1 MHNVWLI
8 AKREY
13 MERVTTRTFRVMT
26 VLIPLL
32 MVGGLVGGSLVS
44 GKEAARS
51 HIEIVAA
58 EPYQEFALDL
68 QSEFKHDRY
77 SKIVAEVISP
87 PAPDTRLML
96 NDEEANK
103 ELDGYLWVMTPANA
117 SLPPIMTWTPR
128 TAADIKSRY
137 LIAAAAGKVLTQAGR
152 HSSVAVEIGVD
163 GSEVAKDDKSST
175 AYYSALFMFFIMYFV
190 IMLYGMNVARSIIEE
205 KTSRVFEVL
214 LATIRPEEMMAGKMI
229 GVGGVGLTQVAIW
242 LVAAMLLNSTN
253 VLAQYT
259 ESPTHLSLSALQM
272 FYFVTFFLLGYLLYS
287 SIAAALGAMTNS
299 EQELQQMN
307 MFLVL
312 PLACC
317 FFAIGA
323 VSTNSNGIF
332 ATVMSLV
339 PFFTPLIMFM
349 RISLNPTP
357 LWQIALSIVDL
368 VACIWVCLWVA
379 SRIYRV
385 GILMY
390 GKKPSLAE
398 VLRWLKY
405 S

>member
-13 MERVTTRTFRVMT
+13 MERVMTKGFRIMT

-32 MVGGLVGGSLVS
+32 MVGGLVGGSLAM
-44 GKEAARS
+44 GKEASWS
-51 HIEIVAA
+51 HIEIVAP
-58 EPYQEFALDL
+58 EQYQEFALDL
-68 QSEFKHDRY
+68 QSEFKHNQH
-77 SKIVAEVISP
+77 SKIMAEVISP

-103 ELDGYLWVMTPANA
+103 ELDGYLWVLAPANA
-117 SLPPIMTWTPR
+117 GQPPGITWTPR
-128 TAADIKSRY
+128 SATNIKAKDVIADATS
-137 LIAAAAGKVLTQAGR
+137 KVLAHGGA
-152 HSSVAVEIGVD
+152 HSSAAVEIGVD
-163 GSEVAKDDKSST
+163 GSQVTKDDKSST

-214 LATIRPEEMMAGKMI
+214 LATIRSEEMMAGKMI
-229 GVGGVGLTQVAIW
+229 GVGAVGLTQIAIW
-242 LVAAMLLNSTN
+242 LVAAIVLNSTN
-253 VLAQYT
+253 ILAQYT
-259 ESPTHLSLSALQM
+259 GSQTHLPLSGLQM

-299 EQELQQMN
+299 EQELQQLN
-307 MFLVL
+307 MFLAL

-317 FFAIGA
+317 LFALGA
-323 VSTNSNGIF
+323 VSTNSNGVF
-332 ATVMSLV
+332 ATVMSFV
-339 PFFTPLIMFM
+339 PFCTPLIMFM
-349 RISLNPTP
+349 RISLHPP
-357 LWQIALSIVDL
+357 PPWQIALAIVDM
-368 VACIWVCLWVA
+368 VAFIWVFLWLA

-390 GKKPSLAE
+390 GKKPNLPE
-398 VLRWLKY
+398 ILRWIKY